1 MITATFSLFQQVIN
15 MKSFPSLRLT
25 YTSETIQ
32 GQVYVPAVN
41 WARAYPSAAYPAFS
55 SLQHPTKRTP
65 EERSRSKALRVKSP
79 GTP

>member
-41 WARAYPSAAYPAFS
+41 WARAYPSFGFS
-55 SLQHPTKRTP
+55 AITTDHPCSVHRRP
-65 EERSRSKALRVKSP
+65 RGRRRL
-79 GTP
+79 